1 MKKIKHL
8 KCSKCGNTYGEEVMY
23 HCPICGDKGTLDV
36 IFDVDLVKK
45 ELTRE
50 YLLNNKRRDL
60 WRYMPIL
67 PLETTEGIADL
78 QVGWTPLY
86 KARRLEEKLNI
97 KNIYVKDDGRNPT
110 ASFKDRASAVG
121 VAKAVELKKDVICA
135 ASTGN
140 AASSLSG
147 FAACMGIKNY
157 IFVPAAAPEA
167 KITQLLI
174 YGSNVILVDGN
185 YDTAFDF
192 CLKAVEKYGW
202 YNRSCAIN
210 PYLVDGKKTAAFE
223 ICEQLDFN
231 VPDKVIMSVGDGC
244 SISGVWKG
252 FKEFYEL
259 GIIDKLPVMVSVQAE
274 GANPVNRTFRRG
286 SREFDYKLPE
296 TIADSISVGIP
307 RNGYKA
313 LNSLTESNGI
323 AIDVSDDEILE
334 GMRIL
339 ARHTGVF
346 GEPAGVTSFTGLM
359 KMVEEGM
366 IKSDET
372 VALIVSG
379 NGLKDVKTAQKAV
392 TMPEKVKPDL
402 ESLSKYIETLK
413 LIYFKM
419 GGINNEKNSFWTN
432 L

>member
-8 KCSKCGNTYGEEVMY
+8 VCSKCGAKVSEEVMY
-23 HCPICGDKGTLDV
+23 HCPHCGIEGTLDV
-36 IFDVDLVKK
+36 IYDMDVVKK

-50 YLLNNKRRDL
+50 YLRENKNPNI
-60 WRYMPIL
+60 WRYLPIL
-67 PLETTEGIADL
+67 PLEGLDGAAPL
-78 QVGWTPLY
+78 QIGSTPLY
-86 KARRLEEKLNI
+86 KSRRLEELLNI
-97 KNIYVKDDGRNPT
+97 KNVYVKDEGRSPT
-110 ASFKDRASAVG
+110 ASFKDRASAIG
-121 VAKAVELKKDVICA
+121 VAKAIELKKNVICA

-140 AASSLSG
+140 AASSVSG

-157 IFVPAAAPEA
+157 IFVPKAIPEGKLA
-167 KITQLLI
+167 QLLVF
-174 YGSNVILVDGN
+174 GSKVILVDGD

-192 CLKAVEKYGW
+192 CLKAVDHFGW

-223 ICEQLDFN
+223 ICEQLDFK

-259 GIIDKLPVMVSVQAE
+259 GLIDKLPVMVSVQAD
-274 GANPVNRTFRRG
+274 GSNPVNRTYRRN
-286 SREFDYKLPE
+286 SRAFDYVPPV

-323 AIDVSDDEILE
+323 TVDVSDEEILE
-334 GMRIL
+334 AMTIL

-346 GEPAGVTSFTGLM
+346 GEPAGVTSFAGL
-359 KMVEEGM
+359 KKLAKQGVIG
-366 IKSDET
+366 KDET
-372 VALIVSG
+372 VAFVVSG
-379 NGLKDVKTAQKAV
+379 SGLKDVKSAQKAV
-392 TMPEKVKPDL
+392 SRPETVKPNLD
-402 ESLSKYIETLK
+402 SLIKYL
-413 LIYFKM
+413 
-419 GGINNEKNSFWTN
+419 GR
-432 L
+432 

>member
-8 KCSKCGNTYGEEVMY
+8 KCSRCGKTYSEDVMY
-23 HCPICGDKGTLDV
+23 HCPECGSAGTLDV
-36 IFDVDLVKK
+36 IYDIGEVKK
-45 ELTRE
+45 TLTRE
-50 YLLNNKRRDL
+50 YLENNQRKDL

-67 PLETTEGIADL
+67 PLETEKGIAPL

-86 KARRLEEKLNI
+86 KTARLEEKLNI
-97 KNIYVKDDGRNPT
+97 KNIYIKDDGRNPT
-110 ASFKDRASAVG
+110 ASFKDRASAIG
-121 VAKAVELKKDVICA
+121 VAKAIELGKKVMCA

-147 FAACMGIKNY
+147 FAACMGIENY

-174 YGSNVILVDGN
+174 YGSKVILVDGN

-192 CLKAVEKYGW
+192 CLKAVEKFGW

-210 PYLVDGKKTAAFE
+210 PYLVEGKKTAAFE
-223 ICEQLDFN
+223 ICEQLNFK

-259 GIIDKLPVMVSVQAE
+259 GLIDKLPVMVSVQAE
-274 GANPVNRTFRRG
+274 GANPVNRTFRKGIRK
-286 SREFDYKLPE
+286 FDYKVPE

-313 LNSLTESNGI
+313 LNALTESNGLTV
-323 AIDVSDDEILE
+323 DVSDDEILE
-334 GMRIL
+334 AMRTL
-339 ARHTGVF
+339 ARYTGVF
-346 GEPAGVTSFTGLM
+346 GEPAGVTGFAGLM
-359 KMVEEGM
+359 KLVKDKKIEKNE
-366 IKSDET
+366 S

-379 NGLKDVKTAQKAV
+379 NGLKDIKTAQQAV
-392 TMPEKVKPDL
+392 IKPQKIKPDIEIL
-402 ESLSKYIETLK
+402 TKYIESLK
-413 LIYFKM
+413 
-419 GGINNEKNSFWTN
+419 EK
-432 L
+432 

>member
-8 KCSKCGNTYGEEVMY
+8 KCSKCGAEFSEEVMY
-23 HCPICGDKGTLDV
+23 HCPHCGTEGTLYV
-36 IFDVDLVKK
+36 VFDMDEVKK

-50 YLLNNKRRDL
+50 YLRDNKDYSI
-60 WRYMPIL
+60 WRYL
-67 PLETTEGIADL
+67 PLMPLEGKTGAAPLHI
-78 QVGWTPLY
+78 GWTPMY
-86 KARRLEEKLNI
+86 KSGRLETLLGI
-97 KNIYVKDDGRNPT
+97 KNIYVKDEGRNPT

-121 VAKAVELKKDVICA
+121 VAKAIELHKDIICA

-157 IFVPAAAPEA
+157 IFVPKTIPEGKLA
-167 KITQLLI
+167 QLLI
-174 YGSNVILVDGN
+174 FGSKVILVDGD

-192 CLKAVEKYGW
+192 CLKAVEHFGW

-210 PYLVDGKKTAAFE
+210 PYLCDGKKTAAFE
-223 ICEQLDFN
+223 ICEQLDFK
-231 VPDKVIMSVGDGC
+231 VPDKVVMSVGDGC

-252 FKEFYEL
+252 FKEFYDL

-274 GANPVNRTFRRG
+274 GSNPVNR
-286 SREFDYKLPE
+286 SYVQNKKDFDYIPPV

-313 LNSLTESNGI
+313 LAALRESNGI
-323 AIDVSDDEILE
+323 AVDVSDDQILE
-334 GMRIL
+334 AMKVL

-346 GEPAGVTSFTGLM
+346 GEPAGVTGFAGLM
-359 KMVEEGM
+359 KLAKQGA

-372 VALIVSG
+372 VALVVSG
-379 NGLKDVKTAQKAV
+379 SGLKDVKSAQKAV
-392 TMPEKVKPDL
+392 ERPEAIKPDMDTL
-402 ESLSKYIETLK
+402 IKYLDSSK
-413 LIYFKM
+413 
-419 GGINNEKNSFWTN
+419 
-432 L
+432 